1 MRLLRLAT
9 VITALVA
16 GIAHPARA
24 QGFISPYAGY
34 NFGGDAAACASLQN
48 CEDKRLNVG
57 VSIGTTHGVLGFEED
72 IAYAPDFFGK
82 TPGASNGV
90 LTFMSNLLI
99 VVPAGPIQP
108 YALIGVGLIRPHAQF
123 DALNLAVDQN
133 ALGYDIG
140 GGINIFLARSLGI
153 RGDIRHLRTMSDVTL
168 GLFSNDQLDFWRAS
182 AGLTLRF

>member
-1 MRLLRLAT
+1 MPSCRSVLVSALLLCA
-9 VITALVA
+9 A
-16 GIAHPARA
+16 GSARA

-34 NFGGDAAACASLQN
+34 NFGGDSANCISLQN

-90 LTFMSNLLI
+90 LTLMSNLLI
-99 VVPAGPIQP
+99 VIPAGPIQP

-133 ALGYDIG
+133 ALGYDI
-140 GGINIFLARSLGI
+140 
-153 RGDIRHLRTMSDVTL
+153 
-168 GLFSNDQLDFWRAS
+168 
-182 AGLTLRF
+182 

>member
-1 MRLLRLAT
+1 MPSTRVALIAGLLICA
-9 VITALVA
+9 AA
-16 GIAHPARA
+16 PARA
-24 QGFISPYAGY
+24 QGFISPFVGY
-34 NFGGDAAACASLQN
+34 NFGGDSANCISLQN

-82 TPGASNGV
+82 TPGTSNSV
-90 LTFMSNLLI
+90 LTLMSNLLI